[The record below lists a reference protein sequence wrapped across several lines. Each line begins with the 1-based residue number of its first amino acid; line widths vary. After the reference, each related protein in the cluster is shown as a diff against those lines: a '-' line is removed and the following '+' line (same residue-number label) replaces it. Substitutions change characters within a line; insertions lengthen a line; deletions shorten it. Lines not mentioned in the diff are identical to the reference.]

1 MPIPE
6 KILDRANKLL
16 ADVVPN
22 CADYI
27 AQYAEEKP
35 ETTAFIMYAT
45 GKQVTWQQFNDA
57 VDIYAAALLSKGLK
71 KGDIVG
77 TILTLSEEHI
87 FLMYACFRIGVIIAP
102 MDIRLK
108 ETEVLY
114 SIGKINPKAVFFLGK
129 TPVTDFRPMIADVMK
144 DVPSVSLWVQIQK
157 SDDSVIDGAES
168 LKDFLGDPTPDAIAA
183 VKNANAL
190 TEKRD
195 PCLITFTTGS
205 TGSPKAALLCHENI
219 LMQNISF
226 ACLSMID
233 SDTVFLDNL
242 PPSHVACTTEVMYTT
257 FFAGGTLVIMDF
269 DPKQCFEAI
278 EKHKINHILGIPA
291 MFSMM
296 WQFPDYDKYDKSSL
310 NVAVFGGQ
318 QVQRPWVEKLQA
330 MVPNICTGLGITE
343 CAGAT
348 TSNCIPCT
356 VDDVMDGIGLCMPHC
371 PLTVREPM
379 NFDGTAGVEMAP
391 GEIGEICFEG
401 PQVFLGYLNDPKKT
415 AETISKEGILYTGDV
430 GSYDEKGLHLA
441 GRRKFIIKPKGFQV
455 FPGDVEE
462 HIAQA
467 LKGRVGTVAV
477 VGVEHEIFTDGV
489 MAFVEVPED
498 QNVTA
503 EDVYNACR
511 SISSY
516 SRPSHVEI
524 IKVGEFPLT
533 RTAKID
539 YMRLKALAQD
549 VVDKLRAEGKWD
561 RAQM

>member
-1 MPIPE
+1 MPIPD
-6 KILDRANKLL
+6 KILERADILL
-16 ADVVPN
+16 ADIVSN
-22 CADYI
+22 CADSI
-27 AQYAEEKP
+27 AQYAKEKP
-35 ETTAFIMYAT
+35 DTTAFIMYAT
-45 GKQVTWQQFNDA
+45 GEEITWQQFNDE
-57 VDIYAAALLSKGLK
+57 VNIYAAALLHRGLK
-71 KGDIVG
+71 KGDILG
-77 TILTLSEEHI
+77 TILTLSQEHI

-108 ETEVLY
+108 ATEIEY
-114 SIGKINPKAVFFLGK
+114 SLGKINPKAVFFLGK
-129 TPVTDFRPMIADVMK
+129 TPVSDFRPMIAGAMK
-144 DVPSVSLWVQIQK
+144 KAPFVTLWVQIQK
-157 SDDSVIDGAES
+157 SDNRIIDGAES
-168 LKDFLGDPTPDAIAA
+168 LKDFLGAPTADAVHA
-183 VKNANAL
+183 VQRANSL
-190 TEKRD
+190 TDKRD

-219 LMQNISF
+219 LMQNVSF
-226 ACLSMID
+226 AVLSMID
-233 SDTVFLDNL
+233 ADTVFLDNL
-242 PPSHVACTTEVMYTT
+242 PPSHVACTTEVMATT
-257 FFAGGTLVIMDF
+257 IFVGGTLVIMDF
-269 DPKQCFEAI
+269 DPQKCFEAI
-278 EKHKINHILGIPA
+278 EKHRITHILGIPA

-330 MVPNICTGLGITE
+330 MVPNLCTGLGITE

-379 NFDGTAGVEMAP
+379 NFDGTAGAQMGP

-401 PQVFLGYLNDPKKT
+401 PQVFLGYLNDQQKT

-467 LKGRVGTVAV
+467 LKGRIGTVAV

-489 MAFVEVPED
+489 MAFVEVPEGR
-498 QNVTA
+498 NVTT
-503 EDVYNACR
+503 EDVHNACR
-511 SISSY
+511 NISSY

-539 YMRLKALAQD
+539 YMRLKALAQSL
-549 VVDKLRAEGKWD
+549 VDKLRAQGKWD
-561 RAQM
+561 RQQM